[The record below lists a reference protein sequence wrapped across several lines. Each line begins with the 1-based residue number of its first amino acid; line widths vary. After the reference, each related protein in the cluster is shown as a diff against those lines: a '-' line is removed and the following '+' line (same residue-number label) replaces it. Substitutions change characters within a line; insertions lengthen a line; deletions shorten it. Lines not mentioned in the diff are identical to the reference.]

1 MLRSAPFLSASLG
14 SLLLASTAWAQAR
27 LPLANEEL
35 LRSARAWEARE
46 RGDLAILALEK
57 LVATRPDLPEA
68 LLELGELYLRVA
80 DIAAAG
86 RVRERL
92 LARFKDSAAA
102 HTFAI
107 EYRFATRDRL
117 QLASLQRLLQ
127 IKQGAKA
134 RIELDR
140 LFPQGAPNGALG
152 IEYYRLLAGMPGGYQ
167 RAAAGLR
174 RLAQSHADDP
184 RFRLALARFLLR
196 REATIAEGVNM
207 LQALARRDD
216 VRRVEVDDALLVA
229 LKGFDVRVPAH
240 VVRDYLTRHPGDAL
254 ATDILVRQAR
264 LLEEKRLLASH
275 ALASIRPDLQRR
287 LLEEL
292 EAGLAARG
300 TAGATALT
308 LAKGLRADA
317 RSDTRNDDAALAAA
331 TWVQRARRSIAAQ
344 RLELAAAQLEAV
356 LALRNGQYEA
366 LIAIVA
372 RIETLDASQDGGE
385 LLALASRLAPASTW
399 LFETQVRWLLDHQR
413 TSQALA
419 QLDARALDTKWTANA
434 RDSLRAAALEQRAQH
449 ALDADNVTQAIAD
462 LELAVRYAPQNPWS
476 RYQLAGLYARSDA
489 GERGRRL
496 FEEGVHAAPSD
507 EMRYAQ
513 SIYLSN
519 IDAPQEA
526 FAAIDAV
533 AAERRSE
540 GMRGQHA
547 RLRIELARAAALR
560 HHRAG
565 DTQAAVATLG
575 ESESLA
581 ATHLDLARGLAFG
594 WIDIDEPQ
602 RALALID
609 AQQREHGMDRELLLA
624 KAAVLNRLEDTTQ
637 LAALLEELR
646 AGPVAN
652 HDQQVQLTRLQRSLD
667 LRVIDQL
674 RRNGK
679 YVQAVARL
687 DALLAAAPDDR
698 VLRIARAELDLAM
711 GQPRA
716 ARDRYA
722 ALVGEDPQDL
732 DTRLAYVRALT
743 EAGDAALARL
753 QLGAIQEQVP
763 AGDFDG
769 QLDIARRQLSLD
781 DAPGAIHTLE
791 SLLALQPDHPDV
803 LLALG
808 RAELSQRHFAK
819 ARDYFARAEHGS
831 DTQVA
836 LQARLAGEQ
845 IDTRLQSRMESAFEI
860 RHKPGDSGISRYDAL
875 IAPNAWHHAL
885 DFDRRIIAHADAVTV
900 DSGRLGTD
908 FDTAALFGTLQ
919 AAGPDAAQ
927 RTSNE
932 AQSGIAFALS
942 YETDQWS
949 TELGTTPLGFLL
961 PNLVG
966 GIEWTPK
973 LGPFDIALGL
983 QRRAVTSSVLSY
995 AGQRDPIGGEKW
1007 GGVVETGPYA
1017 QFGLYRERFSL
1028 SGSMRLTDLSGTHVA
1043 SNQFV
1048 GLRSAADWQFF
1059 ATADMRAYVGATVN
1073 YWSYQ
1078 RNLQNYTFGSGGYYS
1093 PQSYLNIALPVE
1105 LQGRWAGWSYQLRAT
1120 LSSSTSKTERAAF
1133 YPNDPQLQN
1142 AALSMPLPAGLA
1154 APFFAA
1160 DSGGGVSFSAYAA
1173 LERQVTA
1180 HLVLGAKLDLDR
1192 SDFYEPTVLMLY
1204 LRHELGAPRTQ
1215 LAVPPRPARPF
1226 NE

>member
-1 MLRSAPFLSASLG
+1 MLRRAPFLSV
-14 SLLLASTAWAQAR
+14 SLLLASAAWAQTP
-27 LPLANEEL
+27 LPLAHEEL
-35 LRSARAWEARE
+35 LHSARAWEARQ

-57 LVATRPDLPEA
+57 LVAARPDLPEA

-92 LARFKDSAAA
+92 LARFEDSAAA
-102 HTFAI
+102 QTFEI

-134 RIELDR
+134 RLELDR

-167 RAAAGLR
+167 PAEAGLR

-184 RFRLALARFLLR
+184 RFQLALARFLLR
-196 REATIAEGVNM
+196 RGATTAEGVNM
-207 LQALARRDD
+207 LQTLARRDD
-216 VRRVEVDDALLVA
+216 VRLVEVDDALLVA
-229 LKGFDVRVPAH
+229 LKDLDVRVPASII
-240 VVRDYLTRHPGDAL
+240 RDYLARHPGDAL

-264 LLEEKRLLASH
+264 LSEENRLLASH

-287 LLEEL
+287 LLDEL

-300 TAGATALT
+300 TAGTTALG

-317 RSDTRNDDAALAAA
+317 HSDTCNDDAGLAGA
-331 TWVQRARRSIAAQ
+331 TWAQRARRSIAAQ
-344 RLELAAAQLEAV
+344 RLELAAAQLEAA

-366 LIAIVA
+366 LIAIAA
-372 RIETLDASQDGGE
+372 RLDTLAASQDSGE

-399 LFETQVRWLLDHQR
+399 LFEMQVRWLIDHQR
-413 TSQALA
+413 ASEALA
-419 QLDARALDTKWTANA
+419 QLDARALDEKWTANA
-434 RDSLRAAALEQRAQH
+434 RDSLRATALEQRAQQ
-449 ALDADNVTQAIAD
+449 ALDAGDTTQAIAD

-496 FEEGVHAAPSD
+496 FEEGVRAATSG

-513 SIYLSN
+513 SLYLSN

-533 AAERRSE
+533 AVEHRSE
-540 GMRGQHA
+540 GMRSQHA
-547 RLRIELARAAALR
+547 RLRIKLARAAALR
-560 HHRAG
+560 HHQAG
-565 DTQAAVATLG
+565 DTRAAVAALNDV
-575 ESESLA
+575 ESLA
-581 ATHLDLARGLAFG
+581 ATTLDLA
-594 WIDIDEPQ
+594 
-602 RALALID
+602 
-609 AQQREHGMDRELLLA
+609 RELLLA
-624 KAAVLNRLEDTTQ
+624 KAEVLNRFADTTQ
-637 LAALLEELR
+637 LAAVLEDLR
-646 AGPVAN
+646 AGPAMN
-652 HDQQVQLTRLQRSLD
+652 RDQQVQLARLQRSLD

-674 RRNGK
+674 RSNGQHA
-679 YVQAVARL
+679 QAVARL
-687 DALLAAAPDDR
+687 DALLTAAPEDR
-698 VLRIARAELDLAM
+698 ALRMARAELDLAI

-722 ALVGEDPQDL
+722 SLVGEDPQDL
-732 DTRLAYVRALT
+732 DTRLAYARALT

-753 QLGAIQEQVP
+753 QLSAIQEQVP
-763 AGDFDG
+763 AGDFDR

-781 DAPGAIHTLE
+781 DAPGAVHALE
-791 SLLALQPDHPDV
+791 SLLALQPERPDV
-803 LLALG
+803 LLALA
-808 RAELSQRHFAK
+808 RAELSQQHFAK
-819 ARDYFARAEHGS
+819 ARDYFARAERGS
-831 DTQVA
+831 DLKVA

-845 IDTRLQSRMESAFEI
+845 IATRLQSRMESAFEI

-875 IAPNAWHHAL
+875 VAPNVWHHAL

-900 DSGRLGTD
+900 DSGQLDAD

-919 AAGPDAAQ
+919 ATGPDTTW

-932 AQSGIAFALS
+932 AQSGIAFALR

-961 PNLVG
+961 PDLVG

-973 LGPFDIALGL
+973 LGPLDIALGL

-995 AGQRDPIGGEKW
+995 AGQRDPLSGEKW
-1007 GGVVETGPYA
+1007 GGVTESGPYA
-1017 QFGLYRERFSL
+1017 RLGLYRERFSL
-1028 SGSMRLTDLSGTHVA
+1028 SGSLRLTDLSGTHVA
-1043 SNQFV
+1043 SNQFM
-1048 GLRSAADWQFF
+1048 GLRTAADWQFF
-1059 ATADMRAYVGATVN
+1059 ATEDMRAYVGATVN

-1093 PQSYLNIALPVE
+1093 PQSYINIALPLE

-1133 YPNDPQLQN
+1133 YPNDPQLQS
-1142 AALSMPLPAGLA
+1142 AALSMPLPAGFA

-1160 DSGGGVSFSAYAA
+1160 HSGGGVSFSAYAA
-1173 LERQVTA
+1173 LERQATP

-1192 SDFYEPTVLMLY
+1192 SDFYEPTVLMFY
-1204 LRHELGAPRTQ
+1204 LRHVFGSPRTQ
-1215 LAVPPRPARPF
+1215 LAVPPRPVRPF